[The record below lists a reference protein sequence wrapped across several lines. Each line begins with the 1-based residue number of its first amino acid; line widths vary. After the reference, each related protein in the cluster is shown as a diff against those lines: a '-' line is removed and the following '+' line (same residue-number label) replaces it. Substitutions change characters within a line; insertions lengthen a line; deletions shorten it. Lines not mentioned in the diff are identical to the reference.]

1 MTTSLPRVSVI
12 LLAICFG
19 VLHAAD
25 TTAVPFRDISFEA
38 ATKAA
43 ASDGKLVL
51 VDFFTTWCGPCKQLD
66 AQTWSDPAVG
76 KLVGEK
82 AVALKIDAEK
92 QSDLAARYRI
102 DAYPTMLLL
111 KTDGTE
117 VDRLVGFREPAQFIA
132 EFSSALAGKTSLE
145 RARCATAQAQAGHDT
160 VKARYQ
166 LGQEL
171 ARNGKN
177 AEALAEFLWCFDE
190 GMVKETSFSGV
201 RVSFLLSDLVGLGA
215 NFPPARAALIERR
228 DAAQER
234 LLAAASDHRAARDFA
249 SLNQTLQDDARTLE
263 VFDRLP
269 AGDPRR
275 KEMGYSALQLL
286 LKRQRYSDA
295 LAIHPYGEIAQ
306 QFERFMIMADQPG
319 SEMLKH
325 ANHQLVLNTGAE
337 SIEILIGAGDLEHAR
352 ELARR
357 LFDFDGS
364 EEARELVHAR
374 ATRAGH
380 SELFP
385 VSASPPTAV
394 GSEPHA

>member
-1 MTTSLPRVSVI
+1 MTTGRLRFSVI

-19 VLHAAD
+19 VLRAAD

-43 ASDGKLVL
+43 ASEGKLVFI
-51 VDFFTTWCGPCKQLD
+51 DFFTTWCGPCKQLD
-66 AQTWSDPAVG
+66 AQTWNDPAVG
-76 KLVGEK
+76 KLIGEN

-92 QSDLAARYRI
+92 QSGLAARYRI

-132 EFSSALAGKTSLE
+132 EFSSALAGKTSLN
-145 RARCATAQAQAGHDT
+145 RARDATMQAKAGHDA
-160 VKARYQ
+160 VQARYD
-166 LGQEL
+166 LGREL
-171 ARNGKN
+171 VHTGKY

-190 GMVKETSFSGV
+190 GMVKEISFSGF
-201 RVSFLLSDLVGLGA
+201 RVSFLLNELGRLSS
-215 NFPPARAALIERR
+215 NYPPARAALIERR

-234 LLAAASDHRAARDFA
+234 LLAAASDFRAAQDFA
-249 SLNQTLQDDARTLE
+249 CLNQTLQDDARTLE
-263 VFDRLP
+263 IFDRLP

-295 LAIHPYGEIAQ
+295 LAIHPYLEIAQ
-306 QFERFMIMADQPG
+306 QFDRFMIMADKPS

-325 ANHQLVLNTGAE
+325 ANHQLVLKAGAD

-352 ELARR
+352 DLARK
-357 LFDFDGS
+357 LFDFDAS
-364 EEARELVHAR
+364 EEARALLRGR

-380 SELFP
+380 PELF
-385 VSASPPTAV
+385 AAGTQPP
-394 GSEPHA
+394 GRG